1 MEAMELKVN
10 GFSELDMNEAM
21 EIDGGGLGQ
30 ALALTGGS
38 VALANGA
45 LAIVAGVA
53 TGGRGLVAA
62 GVAAAVTGA
71 ITIDSHR

>member
-1 MEAMELKVN
+1 MN
-10 GFSELDMNEAM
+10 GFSNLDMNEAM

-53 TGGRGLVAA
+53 TGGIGLVVA
-62 GVAAAVTGA
+62 GLEAAVIGG
-71 ITIDSHR
+71 IIIDSHR

>member
-1 MEAMELKVN
+1 METMELKMN
-10 GFSELDMNEAM
+10 GFSEIDMNEAM

-45 LAIVAGVA
+45 LAIVAGIA
-53 TGGRGLVAA
+53 TGGIDLVAA
-62 GVAAAVTGA
+62 GVAVAVTGA

>member
-1 MEAMELKVN
+1 METMELKMN
-10 GFSELDMNEAM
+10 GFSEIDMNEAM

-45 LAIVAGVA
+45 LAIVAGIA
-53 TGGRGLVAA
+53 TGGIGLVAA
-62 GVAAAVTGA
+62 E
-71 ITIDSHR
+71 

>member
-1 MEAMELKVN
+1 METMELKMN
-10 GFSELDMNEAM
+10 GFSNLDMNEAM

-53 TGGRGLVAA
+53 TGGIGLVVA
-62 GVAAAVTGA
+62 GLEAAVIGGV
-71 ITIDSHR
+71 IIDSHR

>member
-1 MEAMELKVN
+1 METMELKMN
-10 GFSELDMNEAM
+10 GFSNLDMNEAM

-30 ALALTGGS
+30 ALAFTGGS

-53 TGGRGLVAA
+53 TGGIGLVVA
-62 GVAAAVTGA
+62 GLEAAVIGG
-71 ITIDSHR
+71 IIIDSHR

>member
-1 MEAMELKVN
+1 MEAMELKVK
-10 GFSELDMNEAM
+10 GFSELDMNEAI

-53 TGGRGLVAA
+53 TGGIGLVAT
-62 GVAAAVTGA
+62 GVAAAVAGA

>member
-1 MEAMELKVN
+1 METMELKMN

-45 LAIVAGVA
+45 LAIVAGIA
-53 TGGRGLVAA
+53 TGRIGLVAV

>member
-1 MEAMELKVN
+1 METMELKMN

-45 LAIVAGVA
+45 LAIVAGIA
-53 TGGRGLVAA
+53 TGGIGLVAV

>member
-1 MEAMELKVN
+1 METMELKVN

-45 LAIVAGVA
+45 LAIAAGA
-53 TGGRGLVAA
+53 ARGGIGLVVA
-62 GVAAAVTGA
+62 GVAAAVAGA

>member
-1 MEAMELKVN
+1 METMELKMN
-10 GFSELDMNEAM
+10 GFSNLDMNEAM

-53 TGGRGLVAA
+53 TGGIGLVVA
-62 GVAAAVTGA
+62 GLEAAVIGG
-71 ITIDSHR
+71 IIIDSHR

>member
-1 MEAMELKVN
+1 MDAMGLKMN
-10 GFSELDMNEAM
+10 GFSEIDMNEAM

-45 LAIVAGVA
+45 LAIVAGIA
-53 TGGRGLVAA
+53 TGGIGLVAV

>member
-1 MEAMELKVN
+1 METMELKMN
-10 GFSELDMNEAM
+10 GFSNLDMNEAM

-38 VALANGA
+38 VAFANGA

-53 TGGRGLVAA
+53 TGGIGLVVA
-62 GVAAAVTGA
+62 GLGAAVTGG
-71 ITIDSHR
+71 IIIDSHR